1 MVKASLPAEFA
12 KVVSDVAFGASEED
26 LVNSGLEDTMV
37 GAYNEIRELGKQHNT
52 DLRTAAFISSI
63 KKIAKSYQQMGI
75 FP

>member
-1 MVKASLPAEFA
+1 
-12 KVVSDVAFGASEED
+12 
-26 LVNSGLEDTMV
+26 MV